1 MSNEVK
7 TPKATYLSA
16 VNFAI
21 DNLPNAPEDVLERLN
36 ALAASLS
43 KKSENRKSAAD
54 TDEAKEARA
63 AIYEYLLSL
72 PEDEKRTITELTKEV
87 PYISGWSGPKT
98 TTRVGEL
105 IDEGKVVRITDKRRS
120 YFKAVR

>member
-1 MSNEVK
+1 MND
-7 TPKATYLSA
+7 TPKTTYLSA
-16 VNFAI
+16 VKYAI
-21 DNLPNAPEDVLERLN
+21 DSLPDAPEDVLERLN

-54 TDEAKEARA
+54 SDDNKEARA
-63 AIYEYLLSL
+63 AIHQYLVDL
-72 PEDEKRTITELTKEV
+72 PEDEKRTITELIKEV
-87 PYISGWSGPKT
+87 TYIAGWSTPKV

>member
-1 MSNEVK
+1 MND
-7 TPKATYLSA
+7 TPKTTYLSA
-16 VNFAI
+16 VKYAI
-21 DNLPNAPEDVLERLN
+21 DNLPDAPVDVLERLS

-54 TDEAKEARA
+54 SDDNKEARA
-63 AIYEYLLSL
+63 AIYQYLLGL
-72 PEDEKRTITELTKEV
+72 AEDEKRTITELIKEI
-87 PYISGWSGPKT
+87 PYIAGWSTPKV

-105 IDEGKVVRITDKRRS
+105 IDEGKVIRITDKRRS

>member
-1 MSNEVK
+1 MNK
-7 TPKATYLSA
+7 TPKTTYLSA

-21 DNLPNAPEDVLERLN
+21 DNLPDAPADVLDRLN

-105 IDEGKVVRITDKRRS
+105 IEEGKVVRITDKRRS

>member
-7 TPKATYLSA
+7 TPKTTYLSA

-21 DNLPNAPEDVLERLN
+21 ENLPDAPADVLERLN

-105 IDEGKVVRITDKRRS
+105 IEEGKVVRITDKRRS

>member
-7 TPKATYLSA
+7 TPKTTYLSA

-21 DNLPNAPEDVLERLN
+21 ENLPDAPADVLERLN

-72 PEDEKRTITELTKEV
+72 PEDEKKTVTDLTKEV

-105 IDEGKVVRITDKRRS
+105 IEEGKVVRITDKRRS

>member
-1 MSNEVK
+1 MND
-7 TPKATYLSA
+7 TPKTTYLSA
-16 VNFAI
+16 VKYAI
-21 DNLPNAPEDVLERLN
+21 DSLPDAPEDVLERLN

-54 TDEAKEARA
+54 SDDNKEARA
-63 AIYEYLLSL
+63 AIYQYLLGL
-72 PEDEKRTITELTKEV
+72 PEDEKRTITELIKEV
-87 PYISGWSGPKT
+87 PYIAGWSTPKV

-105 IDEGKVVRITDKRRS
+105 IDEGKVIRITDKRRS